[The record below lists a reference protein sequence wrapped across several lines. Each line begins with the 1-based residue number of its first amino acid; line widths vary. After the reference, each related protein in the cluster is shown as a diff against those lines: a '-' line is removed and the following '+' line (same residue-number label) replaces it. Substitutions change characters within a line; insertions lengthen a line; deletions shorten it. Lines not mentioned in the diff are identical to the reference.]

1 MIFWICFW
9 IIFLPMIIIFP
20 IKKIGKKNL
29 KELKGKNFIIA
40 CNHMSNMDAV
50 MLDIKFF
57 KKFRYLAKKELFQK
71 KFSNFFMRKLG
82 GVPVDRQQADPK
94 AIKEI
99 FRLIGNNK
107 KIAIFPQGTRAK
119 TVHIEDGAAKEGVAL
134 FAIRTNTPVLP
145 LMYDR
150 KIKPFRRTKLIIGK
164 PIYPDET
171 RKKDKEYLSEFA
183 NQIIANMNGMLP
195 QLEYKQQKQ
204 LEGENKQWEWK
215 ILTLLWHTT
224 IAEIS

>member
-9 IIFLPMIIIFP
+9 IIFLPMVIIFP
-20 IKKIGKKNL
+20 IKRVGKKNL
-29 KELKGKNFIIA
+29 KQLKGKNFILA
-40 CNHMSNMDAV
+40 CNHMSNLDGV

-57 KKFRYLAKKELFQK
+57 KKFRYLAKKELFEK
-71 KFSNFFMRKLG
+71 KFNRAFMRALG
-82 GVPVDRQQADPK
+82 GVPVDRKQADPR

-99 FRLIGNNK
+99 FRLIGDNK

-119 TVHIEDGAAKEGVAL
+119 TTHIEEGSAKEGVAM

-145 LMYDR
+145 MMFDR
-150 KIKPFRRTKLIIGK
+150 KIKPFRRTKLIIGA

-183 NQIIANMNGMLP
+183 NHIIAEMNAL
-195 QLEYKQQKQ
+195 LSHEQK
-204 LEGENKQWEWK
+204 NK
-215 ILTLLWHTT
+215 T
-224 IAEIS
+224 A

>member
-1 MIFWICFW
+1 
-9 IIFLPMIIIFP
+9 MIIIFP

-204 LEGENKQWEWK
+204 LEGENKQ
-215 ILTLLWHTT
+215 
-224 IAEIS
+224 

>member
-9 IIFLPMIIIFP
+9 IIFLPMVIIFP
-20 IKKIGKKNL
+20 IKRVGKKNL
-29 KELKGKNFIIA
+29 KELKGKNYILA
-40 CNHMSNMDAV
+40 CNHMSNLDGV

-57 KKFRYLAKKELFQK
+57 KKFRYLAKKELFAK
-71 KFSNFFMRKLG
+71 KFNKAFMRALG
-82 GVPVDRQQADPK
+82 GVPVDRKQADPR

-99 FRLIGNNK
+99 FRLIGDNK

-119 TVHIEDGAAKEGVAL
+119 TTNIEEGSAKEGVAM
-134 FAIRTNTPVLP
+134 FSIRTNTPVLP
-145 LMYDR
+145 MMFDR

-183 NQIIANMNGMLP
+183 NHIISEMNALLP
-195 QLEYKQQKQ
+195 QIESKETKQ
-204 LEGENKQWEWK
+204 LEGETK
-215 ILTLLWHTT
+215 
-224 IAEIS
+224 